1 MTVEETFRE
10 GFALQSRGDLAPALA
25 CYERVIAAH
34 PGHFDALHLAA
45 VLCSQIGQKGRGLEL
60 FDQALA
66 IVPDSAACHGN
77 KGVALQELGRRT
89 EALESFERALAL
101 APTHADAH
109 YNRGNTL
116 HFMRQFEQAI
126 ASHDRAVALQP
137 GYTSAWANRG
147 VSLQAL
153 GRCDEALASYARAIA
168 IDADH
173 LDAHWNRA
181 LCQLLSG
188 DLVNGWRNYEW
199 RWKVEKVGFLHRRN
213 FAQPLW
219 LGQTPLSGKTLLVH
233 AEQGLGDT
241 LQFCR
246 HLRQVVRLGA
256 RVVFEVPRALWG
268 VLAPLSSFVHPVLRG
283 CELPA
288 FDLHCPLL
296 SLPHALGI
304 DLSSIPLPDSAI
316 KADPGRVQF
325 WRDRLGKPVRP
336 RIGLAWGGSQA
347 GEVDDTRS
355 VALAELV
362 QHLPRGFDYV
372 SLQKEITPADRDAF
386 NAHGGIRH
394 PGADFVDAAAL
405 CEVLDLVVSVDT
417 SIAHLAGTLGRPVW
431 VLLPRV
437 PDWRWMLDRPD
448 SPWYPTARLW
458 RQARQ
463 DDWAE
468 VLERVAAALRLQFS
482 V

>member
-1 MTVEETFRE
+1 MFKE
-10 GFALQSRGDLAPALA
+10 GFALHSRGELAPALA
-25 CYERVIAAH
+25 RYEAVIAAH

-45 VLCSQIGQKGRGLEL
+45 VLCSQLGQKPRGIEL
-60 FDQALA
+60 FDRALA
-66 IVPDSAACHGN
+66 ISPDSAACHGN
-77 KGVALQELGRRT
+77 KGVALQELGRRA
-89 EALESFERALAL
+89 EALASFERALAL
-101 APTHADAH
+101 DPSHADAH

-116 HFMRQFEQAI
+116 HFMRRYEEAI
-126 ASHDRAVALQP
+126 ASHDRAVALKP
-137 GYTSAWANRG
+137 GYAQAWANRG

-153 GRCDEALASYARAIA
+153 GRCEAALASYARAIE
-168 IDADH
+168 IDPDQ

-181 LCQLLSG
+181 VCQLLSG

-199 RWKVEKVGFLHRRN
+199 RWKVQKAGFLHRRH

-219 LGQTPLSGKTLLVH
+219 LGRTPLAGKTLLVH

-246 HLRQVVRLGA
+246 HLRQATRLGA

-268 VLAPLSSFVHPVLRG
+268 VLAPLSSFVHLVLRG
-283 CELPA
+283 CDLPA

-304 DLSSIPLPDSAI
+304 TLESIPPPDPAI
-316 KADPGRVQF
+316 KADPSRVAL

-347 GEVDDTRS
+347 GETDDIRS
-355 VALAELV
+355 IALAELV
-362 QHLPRGFDYV
+362 RHLPRGLDYV
-372 SLQKEITPADRDAF
+372 SLQKELAPGDRAAF

-394 PGADFVDAAAL
+394 PGADFVDTAAL

-468 VLERVAAALRLQFS
+468 VLERVAAALRSQFA